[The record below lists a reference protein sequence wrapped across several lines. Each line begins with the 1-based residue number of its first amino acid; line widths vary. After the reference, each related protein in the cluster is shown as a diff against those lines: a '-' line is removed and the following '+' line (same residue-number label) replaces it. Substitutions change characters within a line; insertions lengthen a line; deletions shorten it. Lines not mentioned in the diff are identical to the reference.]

1 MKNERQK
8 LLAKNQKI
16 QEESFGGDSEDRGS
30 FDEKYLKTGTI
41 KTESGLEE
49 ALTQKKKKAIKK
61 DTESKGGFFKKAK
74 HPDQGDED
82 DDYDDEIEIDEHTA
96 HQEGRRS
103 NRDYD
108 IDMHLKEHEQPSL
121 ILYKYRWVV
130 LFAYFLT
137 STATGAVQG
146 SLSENRAI
154 IDKIEPGMDKA
165 DLDWCKY
172 SDLVMYLPMNFLSI
186 YIIEN
191 MGLRKCVILGSL
203 IMIVGSVMRFMS
215 VFASGWWWFFGHIV
229 CMSSQAYLK
238 NPVTKLASNWF
249 GDKER
254 GTATA
259 IGIVSGPLGIF
270 ISKILILA
278 IFDDKDKYM
287 QYDGGS
293 PVEVSRAHFKTFI
306 AIHSILS
313 VALVIPALFLI
324 REKPPSPPSMVA
336 TKHRPVQTFR
346 EAYTGL
352 TSNVNYMLIFL
363 YFQCVNSVSIYN
375 AEIEPFTNQY

>member
-1 MKNERQK
+1 M
-8 LLAKNQKI
+8 
-16 QEESFGGDSEDRGS
+16 
-30 FDEKYLKTGTI
+30 
-41 KTESGLEE
+41 
-49 ALTQKKKKAIKK
+49 
-61 DTESKGGFFKKAK
+61 
-74 HPDQGDED
+74 
-82 DDYDDEIEIDEHTA
+82 
-96 HQEGRRS
+96 
-103 NRDYD
+103 
-108 IDMHLKEHEQPSL
+108 
-121 ILYKYRWVV
+121 

-154 IDKIEPGMDKA
+154 IDKIEDGMDKS

-172 SDLVMYLPMNFLSI
+172 SDLVMYLPMNFFSI

-191 MGLRKCVILGSL
+191 IGLKKCVILGSV
-203 IMIVGSVMRFMS
+203 IMIIGSVMRFMA
-215 VFASGWWWFFGHIV
+215 VFFSGWWWFFGHIV

-278 IFDDKDKYM
+278 IFDNKDKKLPF
-287 QYDGGS
+287 DGGL
-293 PVEVSRAHFKTFI
+293 PVEVSRSHFHVFI
-306 AIHSILS
+306 AIHSIMS
-313 VALVIPALFLI
+313 IAMVIPALFLI

-336 TKHRPVQTFR
+336 TKKRPVQTFR
-346 EAYTGL
+346 EAFDGL
-352 TSNVNYMLIFL
+352 RSNTNYMLIFI
-363 YFQCVNSVSIYN
+363 YFNCVNSVSIYN
-375 AEIEPFTNQY
+375 AEIEPFTN